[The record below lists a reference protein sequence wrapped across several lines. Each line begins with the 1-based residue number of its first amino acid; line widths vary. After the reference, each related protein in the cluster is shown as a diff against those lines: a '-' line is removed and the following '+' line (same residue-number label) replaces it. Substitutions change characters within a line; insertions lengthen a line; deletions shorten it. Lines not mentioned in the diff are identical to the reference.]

1 MIEVRYSS
9 SIVEEKWNDVLTML
23 APKYNGGYE
32 FTAFQ
37 WYKNNMPL
45 EGENH
50 SYLYQPLDYESEYYV
65 VATRKDGVSVA
76 TCPIQPVYREQ
87 QSEYPSIVKVGQR
100 VPMYMAKPADIWYYT
115 VSGQLYSTTSLM
127 EGYNTL
133 EVPSLPGVY
142 VLKSV
147 NRDGE
152 TKAQVM
158 IVEQ

>member
-1 MIEVRYSS
+1 
-9 SIVEEKWNDVLTML
+9 ML
-23 APKYNGGYE
+23 SPKYNGGYE

-37 WYKNNMPL
+37 WFKNNMPL
-45 EGENH
+45 EGETH

-65 VATRKDGVSVA
+65 VATRKDGVSIA

-133 EVPSLPGVY
+133 EVPSQPGVY
-142 VLKSV
+142 ILKSV
-147 NRDGE
+147 DNQGE

-158 IVEQ
+158 IVE

>member
-1 MIEVRYSS
+1 
-9 SIVEEKWNDVLTML
+9 
-23 APKYNGGYE
+23 
-32 FTAFQ
+32 
-37 WYKNNMPL
+37 
-45 EGENH
+45 
-50 SYLYQPLDYESEYYV
+50 
-65 VATRKDGVSVA
+65 
-76 TCPIQPVYREQ
+76 
-87 QSEYPSIVKVGQR
+87 
-100 VPMYMAKPADIWYYT
+100 MYMAKPADIWYYT

>member
-1 MIEVRYSS
+1 
-9 SIVEEKWNDVLTML
+9 
-23 APKYNGGYE
+23 
-32 FTAFQ
+32 
-37 WYKNNMPL
+37 
-45 EGENH
+45 
-50 SYLYQPLDYESEYYV
+50 
-65 VATRKDGVSVA
+65 
-76 TCPIQPVYREQ
+76 
-87 QSEYPSIVKVGQR
+87 
-100 VPMYMAKPADIWYYT
+100 
-115 VSGQLYSTTSLM
+115 M